1 MGDSDRSRAGRRYRR
16 RRRFRSRRAVVSVVG
31 TLLALLVFFSLFG
44 VFLSQY
50 LPVWMGDNEVAFT
63 AQVQAAMAELK
74 SNADLQVALGGPSVL
89 TTSLPMSS
97 QGIPVLAAP
106 TQAILNFVQN
116 SPGVFLNVSMTVGP
130 GGSGPFYQ
138 NYSMGAVQVSLPN
151 RYYVPQTFEYEADAV
166 IQSQSSSQQIVDY
179 LPLISLNQSGQT
191 VSATIT
197 AVQLFGNST
206 QTITQGTEQLYTHL
220 LFRQPMVSTGPVG
233 GGTFGATF
241 VLGTHYP
248 CAWGN
253 FLNTTLAQSGVPSSH
268 YTLSPGSL
276 AACQSSSAQA
286 TVVKLVLTGLSEL
299 TLVLGGLSVST
310 GLGVT

>member
-1 MGDSDRSRAGRRYRR
+1 M
-16 RRRFRSRRAVVSVVG
+16 SVVG

-44 VFLSQY
+44 IFLSQY

-74 SNADLQVALGGPSVL
+74 SNADLQVALNGPSVL
-89 TTSLPMSS
+89 TASLPMSS
-97 QGIPVLAAP
+97 QGIPVLAQP

-138 NYSMGAVQVSLPN
+138 NYTMGAVQVSVPN

-166 IQSQSSSQQIVDY
+166 IQSQGTSQQIVDY
-179 LPLISLNQSGQT
+179 LPLLTLNQSGRT

-206 QTITQGTEQLYTHL
+206 QAITVGTEQLYTHL
-220 LFRQPMVSTGPVG
+220 LFRQPMVSTGPTG
-233 GGTFGATF
+233 GGTFGAAF
-241 VLGTHYP
+241 VIGTHYP
-248 CAWGN
+248 CAWVN
-253 FLNTTLAQSGVPSSH
+253 FLNTTLLRSGVPSSH
-268 YTLSPGSL
+268 YTLSPSASTACLVSSGSPR
-276 AACQSSSAQA
+276 
-286 TVVKLVLTGLSEL
+286 VVSLQLLNINQL
-299 TLVLGGLSVST
+299 TLVLGGLSIST